1 MEEKLKSI
9 VSKVFGI
16 PPEEVN
22 DTLRKGD
29 GEWDS
34 FNHLLLISEIEKKFV
49 VKFSIS
55 QIENINK
62 LEDLRHIIIDK

>member
-49 VKFSIS
+49 VKFSTS